1 MMLHQ
6 VPNVK
11 HCEQRTLLSIALE
24 LARLQAD
31 AKAGKLQPADLKGG
45 SFTLSNIGN
54 LGGTYTGP
62 VINLPEVA
70 IAGMGK
76 IRPTPRYDASGA
88 LVKQAVMQISWS
100 GDHRVIDGGTMARFS
115 NSWIGYLEQPG
126 TMLLHL

>member
-1 MMLHQ
+1 MHTPCRHSRRASTQ
-6 VPNVK
+6 ATRT
-11 HCEQRTLLSIALE
+11 RTLSH
-24 LARLQAD
+24 ARHIPSLFFS
-31 AKAGKLQPADLKGG
+31 LRR
-45 SFTLSNIGN
+45 
-54 LGGTYTGP
+54 YTGP